1 MKFTTLFVL
10 ASATVAF
17 AAPLEQQSVAVQA
30 RDAMEDWSKL
40 DDMLL
45 LHAVDRETGMLVP
58 KFHQIRKLI
67 KELKLSPKQFMCGY
81 LSPKPKLEEDVKAT
95 EALRNEA
102 ENLANTEV
110 PDEGQQ
116 GEGEQEQLSRRLF
129 SPPKDK
135 ESKEK
140 FMEINRLLAEYDVIA
155 EGTFMDLK
163 YFYCDSPFFL
173 LD

>member
-1 MKFTTLFVL
+1 MKFATIFAL
-10 ASATVAF
+10 ASASVAF
-17 AAPLEQQSVAVQA
+17 SAPAEWKNASVQT
-30 RDAMEDWSKL
+30 RDAMEDWSNL
-40 DDMLL
+40 GEMLL

-58 KFHQIRKLI
+58 KFFQIRKLI
-67 KELKLSPKQFMCGY
+67 KELNLNPKQFMCGY
-81 LSPKPKLEEDVKAT
+81 LVPKPKLEEDVAST

-102 ENLANTEV
+102 QSLADTEV
-110 PDEGQQ
+110 PEEDQA
-116 GEGEQEQLSRRLF
+116 EGEQEQLSRRLF

-135 ESKEK
+135 ASKEK
-140 FMEINRLLAEYDVIA
+140 FMEVNRLLGEYDVIA